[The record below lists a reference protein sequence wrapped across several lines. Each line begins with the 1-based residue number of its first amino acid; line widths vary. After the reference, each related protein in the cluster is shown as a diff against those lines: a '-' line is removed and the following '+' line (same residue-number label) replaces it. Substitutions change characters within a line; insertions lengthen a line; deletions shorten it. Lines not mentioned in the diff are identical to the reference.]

1 MEISIDLGF
10 VALLNG
16 VVSFA
21 FAVLVASVFWLTYQV
36 SRMSRLNQA
45 LGWVLDRGDVFLRK
59 VFIHLTGAS
68 QQSPWRRWGV
78 FVLYFAA
85 LAIIGAFA
93 PLAVALIS
101 NGAALVSILAIYRYW
116 ERDEDKRIERISEGR
131 SNYDGQDLRDE
142 MFAAIGLLLFFIP
155 LGYVRI
161 SEAGTVLSG
170 HSPYPSIDAALFVWG
185 ELTKALPLVDWSE
198 VFRVRNLSGVEA
210 SGAVGLSLNFFIRIL
225 FDLLVLAGILRTLD
239 ILRSQS
245 RGDDLRTEEEAL
257 RSGDPAKVEAAL
269 DRIIEVGLL
278 GRRHAISHL
287 FEITQASRSDGRLAE
302 PRWREKAA
310 RALADVA
317 EALLESSVDL
327 TDLDKRLLAI
337 EAFKVSSNFMKPI
350 DPSFWA
356 ETQNNLGLALW
367 GLGKFAGDT
376 ARLEEA
382 VTAYKAALN
391 ERTQDAVPAD
401 WAMTQNNLGLALCT
415 LGQITG
421 DMGCLEEATTAY
433 RAALK
438 VYTRGT
444 MSADWA
450 ATQNNLGLALW
461 NLGQIASEP
470 ARVEEAVKA
479 FRAALEVQTRD
490 AMPDDWAV
498 IQTNLGLALWT
509 LGEFAGDTA
518 RLEEAVL
525 AYRASL
531 EVQTR
536 DAMPS
541 AWAATQNNLGIALW
555 SLVKIAGDEAR
566 LEEAV
571 TAYQAA
577 LEVRTRDAMPA
588 AWAATQNNL
597 GTALRILGT
606 AAGNAAR
613 LEEAVTA
620 YQAALEVLTRDAMPV
635 DWAMTQNNLGAALAI
650 LGKVA
655 GDTIRLEEAVTAC
668 QSALEV
674 RTRDAMPVDWAA
686 TQNNLGIGLHT
697 LAKIGGDTNR
707 LEEAVT
713 AYQAALEVRT
723 RETMPA
729 DWAMTQNNLGI
740 ALESLGQ
747 VASDMTR
754 LEEAIGVFEALADF
768 HDEKGDG
775 ASAQRCRAKIAD
787 IRGLMAD

>member
-21 FAVLVASVFWLTYQV
+21 FAVLVTSVFWLTYQV
-36 SRMSRLNQA
+36 IRLTRLNQA

-68 QQSPWRRWGV
+68 QQSPLRRWGV

-225 FDLLVLAGILRTLD
+225 FDLLVLAGILRTLE

-269 DRIIEVGLL
+269 DRIIEVALL

-337 EAFKVSSNFMKPI
+337 EAFKVSSRFIQTI
-350 DPSFWA
+350 DLFSWTRAQNGLGSALLALGEIAGDTSRMEEAVAAFRAALEVQNRDALPADRAW
-356 ETQNNLGLALW
+356 TLNNLGAALMIF
-367 GLGKFAGDT
+367 GRIAGD
-376 ARLEEA
+376 ASRLEEA
-382 VTAYKAALN
+382 VTAF
-391 ERTQDAVPAD
+391 
-401 WAMTQNNLGLALCT
+401 
-415 LGQITG
+415 
-421 DMGCLEEATTAY
+421 
-433 RAALK
+433 RAALE
-438 VYTRGT
+438 VRTRDG
-444 MSADWA
+444 MPADWA
-450 ATQNNLGLALW
+450 ATQNNLGIAAQT
-461 NLGQIASEP
+461 LGQI
-470 ARVEEAVKA
+470 
-479 FRAALEVQTRD
+479 
-490 AMPDDWAV
+490 
-498 IQTNLGLALWT
+498 
-509 LGEFAGDTA
+509 
-518 RLEEAVL
+518 
-525 AYRASL
+525 
-531 EVQTR
+531 
-536 DAMPS
+536 
-541 AWAATQNNLGIALW
+541 
-555 SLVKIAGDEAR
+555 
-566 LEEAV
+566 
-571 TAYQAA
+571 
-577 LEVRTRDAMPA
+577 
-588 AWAATQNNL
+588 
-597 GTALRILGT
+597 
-606 AAGNAAR
+606 
-613 LEEAVTA
+613 
-620 YQAALEVLTRDAMPV
+620 
-635 DWAMTQNNLGAALAI
+635 
-650 LGKVA
+650 A
-655 GDTIRLEEAVTAC
+655 GDTIRLEEAVTAFR
-668 QSALEV
+668 ATLEV
-674 RTRDAMPVDWAA
+674 RTRDTMPVDWAS
-686 TQNNLGIGLHT
+686 
-697 LAKIGGDTNR
+697 
-707 LEEAVT
+707 
-713 AYQAALEVRT
+713 
-723 RETMPA
+723 
-729 DWAMTQNNLGI
+729 TQNNLGI
-740 ALESLGQ
+740 AL
-747 VASDMTR
+747 
-754 LEEAIGVFEALADF
+754 
-768 HDEKGDG
+768 
-775 ASAQRCRAKIAD
+775 
-787 IRGLMAD
+787 